1 MATNHCRDYNFGIGS
16 VVLGL
21 ICGHAI
27 GLSSRKPTDE
37 KKKRER
43 KKKKGAVVKLRYPQG
58 GVARYNVQSLESSEV
73 LNASKV
79 EIGVIFA
86 SLSTRLNVGGVLLSP
101 TSMYVQCNPYHLPNL
116 FYCHFTIAH
125 IYP

>member
-1 MATNHCRDYNFGIGS
+1 M
-16 VVLGL
+16 
-21 ICGHAI
+21 
-27 GLSSRKPTDE
+27 
-37 KKKRER
+37 
-43 KKKKGAVVKLRYPQG
+43 VKLRYPQG

-101 TSMYVQCNPYHLPNL
+101 HPCMYNVTHTTYLIYSTATSPLRTFILDAINL
-116 FYCHFTIAH
+116 LIVKMVKIFHQGVRPRMEIA
-125 IYP
+125 